1 MTTFD
6 YSPFVPGKIEPAL
19 LDLSKAYEEA
29 VQACNGAYQLI
40 PLPGLSTVAP
50 GTFGARDVVVQ
61 SALNDLPAVRDIS
74 SYAALIQAT
83 LPVLTDK
90 SQVVSTLRP
99 ILTTWNRIDV
109 TQLAAQKKQYESV
122 FISYLETKLDPTTLQ
137 LEKLRDE
144 IKSATSSNQPAS
156 FQDSLFDNLFPILST
171 ITNIQQG
178 IKGQAII
185 AGMLSLSLNVVTE
198 PLSKVLS
205 PLQMTIHPHLKDS
218 IVSAIDTALVKPL
231 QSYHDQIATVSAL
244 FKPYALAC
252 VSASGEQAATITRID
267 DTDPVTPP
275 ITMEQC
281 ISAWA
286 GAQKAADRFIQLV
299 AAGDAAVGPTVS
311 LMTSPISV
319 TRTSPTDELSSK
331 LSPPSYA
338 SELLPTLATT
348 DRQVSA
354 SLTNL
359 LTLPFTD
366 ALKAADDQTSV
377 AQTIITCQS
386 KYSSVQLKTADAVRQ
401 LYSYSILQETIIP
414 AIGVKD
420 GLSFDDFV
428 KTNMGLLEIYKQT
441 GIQVADATDSL
452 LADLKDCSTL
462 VSSNINAI
470 DTSLK
475 KAQTELD
482 AAQQAYDAAKASS
495 LIMEILSAA
504 YTGAALAALAAGDG
518 SLALDLGMKAHDTF
532 TNSISEFVNAGELS
546 KVISNLKQVI
556 QTSSNTRN
564 QLALVVPLFNQVAV
578 LVDRMRDIWG
588 DTSDDLEAARKIWNA
603 NPGSLTPDMIQ
614 VIVGTWK
621 SLSEVCMTYLKTGR
635 APSAATKLLAPFV
648 SSFSQKI
655 ATEPQIQALISPSTP
670 ADRVIK
676 FRALASAQNSDEILN
691 ALSAPKFDLGGLNR
705 GKLRSAAST
714 YNGVGDALKG
724 LYTDSSQDAYA
735 LARTINN
742 TLIPSLSTAI
752 NFFNDF
758 AIDEKKTLD
767 SDLTTDKL
775 QEWLRDRETKVDQ
788 GNTLQKAAE
797 TDFINFRNASQNA
810 YNRITAH
817 VGELEMQLSAKEA
830 SLADLQREYEK
841 WSWLAYLPGVG
852 QIIYLIVNSITNTT
866 SEIASLKRQINSIRE
881 VRSDVQSVQA
891 ISEQVGRMTSG
902 LSQSWSDM
910 TTKTQTLK
918 LLLHTS
924 ADLPANWQ
932 TMKPIV
938 ELSWDAL
945 SASLAEW

>member
-1 MTTFD
+1 M
-6 YSPFVPGKIEPAL
+6 
-19 LDLSKAYEEA
+19 
-29 VQACNGAYQLI
+29 
-40 PLPGLSTVAP
+40 
-50 GTFGARDVVVQ
+50 
-61 SALNDLPAVRDIS
+61 
-74 SYAALIQAT
+74 
-83 LPVLTDK
+83 
-90 SQVVSTLRP
+90 
-99 ILTTWNRIDV
+99 
-109 TQLAAQKKQYESV
+109 V

-178 IKGQAII
+178 TKGQAII
-185 AGMLSLSLNVVTE
+185 AGMLSLPLNVVTE

-231 QSYHDQIATVSAL
+231 QQYHDQIAAVSAL
-244 FKPYALAC
+244 FKPYALAT
-252 VSASGEQAATITRID
+252 VFAAGEQAATMTRID
-267 DTDPVTPP
+267 DTDPVMPP

-286 GAQKAADRFIQLV
+286 GAQKAADYFIQLV
-299 AAGDAAVGPTVS
+299 ATGDATADPTVS
-311 LMTSPISV
+311 LLTSPAS
-319 TRTSPTDELSSK
+319 TASTSPTDELSSK

-359 LTLPFTD
+359 LTLPFID
-366 ALKAADDQTSV
+366 ALKAADDHTSV

-386 KYSSVQLKTADAVRQ
+386 KYSSVQLKIVDVVRQ

-441 GIQVADATDSL
+441 GIQVAAATDSL

-482 AAQQAYDAAKASS
+482 AAQKAYDAAKASS

-504 YTGAALAALAAGDG
+504 YTGAALAALAAGEG
-518 SLALDLGMKAHDTF
+518 SLALDLGMKAHETF
-532 TNSISEFVNAGELS
+532 TNSVSEFVNAGELS

-588 DTSDDLEAARKIWNA
+588 DTSNDLEAARKIWDA
-603 NPGSLTPDMIQ
+603 NPGSLTQDMIQ

-621 SLSEVCMTYLKTGR
+621 SLSEVCMAYLKTGR
-635 APSAATKLLAPFV
+635 ASPAAAKLLAPLA

-670 ADRVIK
+670 ADRVTK
-676 FRALASAQNSDEILN
+676 FRALASAQISNEILN
-691 ALSAPKFDLGGLNR
+691 ALLAPKFDLGGLNR

-714 YNGVGDALKG
+714 YNEVGDALKG
-724 LYTDSSQDAYA
+724 IYTDSSQDAYA

-752 NFFNDF
+752 NFFSDF

-767 SDLTTDKL
+767 DLTTDKL

-817 VGELEMQLSAKEA
+817 VGELEMQLSVKEA

-841 WSWLAYLPGVG
+841 WSWLAYIPIVG
-852 QIIYLIVNSITNTT
+852 HIIYLIVDAITNTT
-866 SEIASLKRQINSIRE
+866 SEIASLKRQINSIRQ
-881 VRSDVQSVQA
+881 VRSDVQYVQA

-902 LSQSWSDM
+902 LSQSWSDV

-938 ELSWDAL
+938 ESSWGAL